1 MRVVLLCTAL
11 IVAAAPGCRRADA
24 PGTVAARPKVRV
36 SLSPHLS
43 SGPLMI
49 AQAEGFFADE
59 GLDVEFVSSLRS
71 EESLA
76 ALVTGDI
83 DVRSGPLHAGV
94 LSAIAQGA
102 RLRVTAGQGELARDA
117 CTYFA
122 IVVRPGIDPAAKGAI
137 KRMRTSQDGV
147 ARFLVSEMLAP
158 HGIDVRSIETI
169 RLPEAAMVNSL
180 ERGSIDAVAVSEPV
194 LTRLGRSGRVWVR
207 AEDVVPN
214 FQWGALVFGPRLL
227 DRDRD
232 VGVRFIRAYNRG
244 VRRYMEGKTDRN
256 VAIIAEASGTT
267 VPMTRDACWLTFR
280 PGSAID
286 WKSIAEFQR
295 WANAHGLMEHTLTR
309 DQVWDS
315 TFVTAD
321 SVRLAT
327 TTP

>member
-1 MRVVLLCTAL
+1 MRFPIACAMLLAL
-11 IVAAAPGCRRADA
+11 SLGCRRAESSA
-24 PGTVAARPKVRV
+24 NGASRPKVRV
-36 SLSPHLS
+36 SISPHLS

-49 AQAEGFFADE
+49 AQAEGFFEEE

-102 RLRVTAGQGELARDA
+102 RLRLTAGQGELARDA

-122 IVVRPGIDPAAKGAI
+122 IVVRPGLDPAAKGAI

-158 HGIDVRSIETI
+158 HGLDVRSIETI

-180 ERGSIDAVAVSEPV
+180 ERGALDAVAVSEPV
-194 LTRLGRSGRVWVR
+194 LTRIGKSGRVWVR
-207 AEDVVPN
+207 AEDAVPD
-214 FQWGALVFGPRLL
+214 FQWGVLVFGKRLL
-227 DRDRD
+227 DRERD

-267 VPMTRDACWLTFR
+267 EPMTRDACWLTFR

-309 DQVWDS
+309 EQVWDS
-315 TFVTAD
+315 SFVTAD
-321 SVRLAT
+321 SARVAT
-327 TTP
+327 ARP

>member
-1 MRVVLLCTAL
+1 MRAAIFCATLLAL
-11 IVAAAPGCRRADA
+11 SSGCGRADSPA
-24 PGTVAARPKVRV
+24 NGEARPKVRV
-36 SLSPHLS
+36 AISPHLS

-49 AQAEGFFADE
+49 AQAEGFFKEE

-83 DVRSGPLHAGV
+83 DVRAGPLHAGV

-102 RLRVTAGQGELARDA
+102 RLRLTAGQGELARGA

-122 IVVRPGIDPAAKGAI
+122 IIVRPGLDPTTKGAI

-158 HGIDVRSIETI
+158 HGLDVRSIETI
-169 RLPEAAMVNSL
+169 RLPEAAMANSL

-194 LTRLGRSGRVWVR
+194 LTRLGKTGRVWVR

-214 FQWGALVFGPRLL
+214 FQWGVLVFGPRLL

-244 VRRYMEGKTDRN
+244 VRRYAEGKTDRN
-256 VAIIAEASGTT
+256 VAVIAEASGTT
-267 VPMTRDACWLTFR
+267 EPMTRDACWLTFR
-280 PGSAID
+280 PGSGID

-295 WANAHGLMEHTLTR
+295 WANEHGLMEHTLTR

-315 TFVTAD
+315 SFVTAD
-321 SVRLAT
+321 SARVAT